1 MKNNEFS
8 KAENFYIGVAKFT
21 DGDRLV
27 FDFDTY
33 DQANNYYEQVCR
45 VLVHWTLIEYKN
57 GKAIL
62 IHDCSGDGIFNAE

>member
-8 KAENFYIGVAKFT
+8 KTENFYIGVAKFT

-33 DQANNYYEQVCR
+33 EQANNYYEQVCGA
-45 VLVHWTLIEYKN
+45 LVHWTLIEYKN
-57 GKAIL
+57 GNAIL